1 MLFRFCLYGFLKNQL
16 YIEPFLVLAF
26 LDRGVSFTFIG
37 LLIGF
42 RELCV
47 NLLEIPSGALADN
60 FGRRG
65 AMIFGFTAYVFS
77 FLLFGLSRQP
87 LWLFPA
93 MFLFSIGETF
103 RSGTHKA
110 IIFSWL
116 EYHGRSAEKTQ
127 IYGYTRSWS
136 KIGSLVSVVIAG
148 SLVLWHGDYA
158 VVFLACIP
166 PYLLNI
172 VNFLTYP
179 SYVETSGRNRRGVR
193 NVAVELGK
201 TLCGSWRDSSLRGV
215 LLESMTYEGIYKVTK
230 DYLQPMLKMLAL
242 SLPII
247 MFFEE
252 REQTAVLVAVVY
264 GALYLL
270 SSVASRHAHLVADRF
285 STPQHA
291 TRFLWIL
298 TGVSFVL
305 LAAGV
310 VSGLTSLA
318 VIAFIALAVFQNFW
332 RPVLVGRCA
341 SLSQSDATA
350 TVLSIDSQVRALFTA
365 VLAPLVGWM
374 VDLTARVN
382 SDLRFLPVALIG
394 MLVCVLM
401 LFFDRH
407 NLYQR

>member
-47 NLLEIPSGALADN
+47 NLLEIPSGAVADS

-65 AMIFGFTAYVFS
+65 AMIFGFVAYILS
-77 FLLFGLSRQP
+77 FLVFGLTRQP

-93 MFLFSIGETF
+93 MFLFSIGESF

-116 EYHGRSAEKTQ
+116 EHQGRATEKTQ

-136 KIGSLVSVVIAG
+136 KIGSLVSVFIAG
-148 SLVLWHGDYA
+148 SLVLWHRDYA

-172 VNFLTYP
+172 INFLTYP
-179 SYVETSGRNRRGVR
+179 SYVESSRTDKRKIRD
-193 NVAVELGK
+193 VAVALGR
-201 TLCGSWRDSSLRGV
+201 TLRSSWQDSSLRSV
-215 LLESMTYEGIYKVTK
+215 LLESMTYEGIYKVAK
-230 DYLQPMLKMLAL
+230 DYIQPLLKILAL

-247 MFFEE
+247 MFLED
-252 REQTAVLVAVVY
+252 RQQTAVLVAVVY

-270 SSVASRHAHLVADRF
+270 SSFASRHAHLVAERF
-285 STPQHA
+285 RSPKHA

-298 TGVSFVL
+298 TCLCFVL
-305 LAAGV
+305 LATGIISGV
-310 VSGLTSLA
+310 TTIA
-318 VIAFIALAVFQNFW
+318 VIAFIGLAVFQNFW

-341 SLSQSDATA
+341 SLSRSDATA
-350 TVLSIDSQVRALFTA
+350 TVLSIDSQARALFTA

-374 VDLTARVN
+374 VDLTAMVN
-382 SDLRFLPVALIG
+382 SDLRFLPVAVIG
-394 MLVCVLM
+394 IFVCIVMLCFGRRDVS
-401 LFFDRH
+401 
-407 NLYQR
+407 